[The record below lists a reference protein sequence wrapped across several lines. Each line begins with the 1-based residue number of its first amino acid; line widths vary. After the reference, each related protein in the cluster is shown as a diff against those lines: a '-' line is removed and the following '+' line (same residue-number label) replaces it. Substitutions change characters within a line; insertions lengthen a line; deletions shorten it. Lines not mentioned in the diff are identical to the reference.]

1 MSKIADGNEEL
12 ADDDEI
18 NYMYTEHDIGDIV
31 SYSNR
36 SGSFQEEKIVLVYC
50 QVCGARFIGPIRYA
64 GGFLG
69 GHEVFHTW
77 EFKIEMNEE
86 LEV

>member
-1 MSKIADGNEEL
+1 VKF
-12 ADDDEI
+12 
-18 NYMYTEHDIGDIV
+18 TEDNIGDVIEYNDDKG
-31 SYSNR
+31 SYFDER
-36 SGSFQEEKIVLVYC
+36 VVLVYC
-50 QVCGARFIGPIRYA
+50 QVCGARFIGPIREA

-86 LEV
+86 LEA

>member
-1 MSKIADGNEEL
+1 MK
-12 ADDDEI
+12 
-18 NYMYTEHDIGDIV
+18 YTEDNIGDIV
-31 SYSNR
+31 EFSDERGSYY
-36 SGSFQEEKIVLVYC
+36 EERIVLVYC
-50 QVCGARFIGPIRYA
+50 QVCGSRYIGPIREA

-86 LEV
+86 LEA

>member
-1 MSKIADGNEEL
+1 MKF
-12 ADDDEI
+12 
-18 NYMYTEHDIGDIV
+18 TEDNIGDVIEYNDDKG
-31 SYSNR
+31 SYFDER
-36 SGSFQEEKIVLVYC
+36 VVLVYC
-50 QVCGARFIGPIRYA
+50 QVCGARFIGPIREA

-86 LEV
+86 LEA

>member
-1 MSKIADGNEEL
+1 MK
-12 ADDDEI
+12 
-18 NYMYTEHDIGDIV
+18 YTEEDIGRVIDIDGDKG
-31 SYSNR
+31 SYY
-36 SGSFQEEKIVLVYC
+36 EERIVMAYC
-50 QVCGARFIGPIRYA
+50 QVCGARYIGPIREA

-77 EFKIEMNEE
+77 EFKMEMSEE

>member
-1 MSKIADGNEEL
+1 MK
-12 ADDDEI
+12 
-18 NYMYTEHDIGDIV
+18 YTEDNIGDIV
-31 SYSNR
+31 EFSDERGSYY
-36 SGSFQEEKIVLVYC
+36 EERIVLVYC
-50 QVCGARFIGPIRYA
+50 QVCGSRYIGPIREA

-69 GHEVFHTW
+69 GHDMFHAW

>member
-1 MSKIADGNEEL
+1 MKF
-12 ADDDEI
+12 
-18 NYMYTEHDIGDIV
+18 TEDNIGDVIEYSDDKG
-31 SYSNR
+31 SYFDER
-36 SGSFQEEKIVLVYC
+36 VVLVYC
-50 QVCGARFIGPIRYA
+50 QVCGARFIGPIREA

-86 LEV
+86 LEA

>member
-1 MSKIADGNEEL
+1 MK
-12 ADDDEI
+12 
-18 NYMYTEHDIGDIV
+18 YTEDNLGDIV
-31 SYSNR
+31 EFSDERGSYY
-36 SGSFQEEKIVLVYC
+36 EERIVLVYC
-50 QVCGARFIGPIRYA
+50 QVCGSRYIGPIREA

-86 LEV
+86 LEA

>member
-1 MSKIADGNEEL
+1 MK
-12 ADDDEI
+12 
-18 NYMYTEHDIGDIV
+18 YTEDNIGDIV
-31 SYSNR
+31 EFSDERGSYY
-36 SGSFQEEKIVLVYC
+36 EERIVLVYC
-50 QVCGARFIGPIRYA
+50 QVCGARYIGPIREA

>member
-1 MSKIADGNEEL
+1 MK
-12 ADDDEI
+12 
-18 NYMYTEHDIGDIV
+18 YTEDNIGDIIEYSDERG
-31 SYSNR
+31 SYY
-36 SGSFQEEKIVLVYC
+36 EERVVLVYC
-50 QVCGARFIGPIRYA
+50 QICGARYIGPIREA

-86 LEV
+86 LEA

>member
-1 MSKIADGNEEL
+1 MK
-12 ADDDEI
+12 
-18 NYMYTEHDIGDIV
+18 YTEDNLGDIV
-31 SYSNR
+31 EFSDKRGSYY
-36 SGSFQEEKIVLVYC
+36 EERIVLVYC
-50 QVCGARFIGPIRYA
+50 QVCGSRYIGPIREA

>member
-1 MSKIADGNEEL
+1 MK
-12 ADDDEI
+12 
-18 NYMYTEHDIGDIV
+18 YTEKNIGELIDFSDSKG
-31 SYSNR
+31 SYT
-36 SGSFQEEKIVLVYC
+36 EERVVLVYC
-50 QVCGARFIGPIRYA
+50 QVCGAKYIGPIREA

-77 EFKIEMNEE
+77 EFKVEMNEE

>member
-1 MSKIADGNEEL
+1 MK
-12 ADDDEI
+12 
-18 NYMYTEHDIGDIV
+18 YTEDNIGDIV
-31 SYSNR
+31 EFSDERGSYY
-36 SGSFQEEKIVLVYC
+36 EERIVLVYC
-50 QVCGARFIGPIRYA
+50 QVCGSRYIGPIREA

>member
-1 MSKIADGNEEL
+1 MK
-12 ADDDEI
+12 
-18 NYMYTEHDIGDIV
+18 YTEENIGELVTIEDDKG
-31 SYSNR
+31 SYY
-36 SGSFQEEKIVLVYC
+36 EERIVLVYC
-50 QVCGARFIGPIRYA
+50 QACGARFIGPIREA

-77 EFKIEMNEE
+77 EYKIDMNTE

>member
-1 MSKIADGNEEL
+1 MK
-12 ADDDEI
+12 
-18 NYMYTEHDIGDIV
+18 YTEDNIGDIIEYSDERG
-31 SYSNR
+31 SYY
-36 SGSFQEEKIVLVYC
+36 EERVVLVYC
-50 QVCGARFIGPIRYA
+50 QICGARYIGPIREA

-77 EFKIEMNEE
+77 EFKMEMNEE